1 MRRTLPVHRM
11 SLCLVDVTP
20 ERDMGNKMADSD
32 EWFVGEDGC
41 LSVGKP
47 TDGVTYHSTLNTIL
61 VATKEPALRVLDVTS
76 GLVLQ
81 GSDLSGESSSLRQ
94 SVSLTLLCTLDHV
107 MSFASCKNVSARK
120 ETSCI
125 LICIR

>member
-1 MRRTLPVHRM
+1 
-11 SLCLVDVTP
+11 
-20 ERDMGNKMADSD
+20 MADSD

-61 VATKEPALRVLDVTS
+61 VATKEPAVRVLDVTS

-81 GSDLSGESSSLRQ
+81 SSDLSGEYSSHC
-94 SVSLTLLCTLDHV
+94 VSLLCTFRCDSREWLDHV
-107 MSFASCKNVSARK
+107 MSFVRKKNIAQHPR
-120 ETSCI
+120 
-125 LICIR
+125 LLLA